1 MLHSY
6 KAITKTELSVKKG
19 AIVYVFEKNLNG
31 WWFVDSSDGQGY
43 LPSCI
48 LKRVNGQ
55 ENLAPIKLDKRKLK
69 KFKKEEIFFSF

>member
-1 MLHSY
+1 LHSY
-6 KAITKTELSVKKG
+6 KALTKTELTVKKG

-48 LKRVNGQ
+48 LKKANGN
-55 ENLAPIKLDKRKLK
+55 ESLAPIILDKRKKLNFLCK
-69 KFKKEEIFFSF
+69 L